1 MKNALLASAALLL
14 AAPVHAVNVYS
25 SEKMN
30 FDIGGNLQLGVM
42 SSENG
47 GDNSTTVFDNGS
59 RFHFAFDSQVN
70 DDTKISGF
78 LQWYINAVARNS
90 IDSINQGSNSV
101 ALNNGTKDLFSLR
114 QGYFSAENTH
124 WGEFSIGKKMG
135 AYQAVTGVTDY
146 FNVFSAMASSTYVYG
161 DGGITGTGRVDNGL
175 FWSKQFGSD
184 KHSLTVNLQGQL
196 LDESI
201 ELTDEKGL
209 KMTGALG
216 NEITIESKG
225 GVAASA
231 IYALDQDKLTVGLG
245 YSSTDAKLEGA
256 SYRINSPEAYTA
268 SISSTIGDWYV
279 AAVAAN
285 SQGMYQDNTG
295 QIFSGSGYEVMVKRD
310 IGDWTPMIGW
320 SHISA
325 DSYENFENN
334 TQSQYELDLVTL
346 SLNYNIRSLGF
357 FAFIEATFDNGT
369 KADGSDSDNSSI
381 SIGMYYPF

>member
-1 MKNALLASAALLL
+1 MKNALIASALLL
-14 AAPVHAVNVYS
+14 ATPVHAVTVYS
-25 SEKMN
+25 SDDMN
-30 FDIGGNLQLGVM
+30 FNIGGNLQIGVM

-70 DDTKISGF
+70 DDTKISGYLEWF
-78 LQWYINAVARNS
+78 INSVARNS

-146 FNVFSAMASSTYVYG
+146 FNVFSAMASSTFVYG
-161 DGGITGTGRVDNGL
+161 DGGISGTGRVDNGL

-184 KHSLTVNLQGQL
+184 KHSVTVNLQGQL

-201 ELTDEKGL
+201 ELTNDKGL
-209 KMTGALG
+209 VMTGALG
-216 NEITIESKG
+216 EDISISSKG
-225 GVAASA
+225 GVAAST
-231 IYALDQDKLTVGLG
+231 IYALDQDKFTFGIG

-256 SYRINSPEAYTA
+256 SYEITKPEAYTA
-268 SISSTIGDWYV
+268 SVSSTIGDWYF
-279 AAVAAN
+279 AAVAA
-285 SQGMYQDNTG
+285 SSEGMYQDNNG
-295 QIFSGSGYEVMVKRD
+295 QIFSGTGFEVMLKRE

-325 DSYENFENN
+325 DDYENYENN
-334 TQSQYELDLVTL
+334 TQSQYELDLLTV
-346 SLNYNIRSLGF
+346 SLNYNVRSLGF
-357 FAFIEATFDNGT
+357 FTFIEATIDNGT
-369 KADGSDSDNSSI
+369 KADGSDSADSTI
-381 SIGMYYPF
+381 SVGMYYPF